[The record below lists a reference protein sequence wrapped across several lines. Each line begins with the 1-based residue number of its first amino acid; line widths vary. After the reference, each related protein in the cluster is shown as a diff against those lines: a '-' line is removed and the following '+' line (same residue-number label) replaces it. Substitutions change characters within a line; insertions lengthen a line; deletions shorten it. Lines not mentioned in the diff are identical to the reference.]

1 MEPSTDQPPRGSKR
15 PLADD
20 DDIDI
25 DKASGARRY
34 GYDFVDD
41 DEEGGGGGD
50 TAFLDESG
58 TFVERAARGGTKED
72 AWLGTA
78 DDADTAPAATKRA
91 RKALRKQE
99 EDERLVDDLVSSRA
113 VFELKKRIVGLLE
126 PGETVPS
133 ALRRLKGGGAS
144 TTGKGGGASATA
156 KGGASKMDEAA
167 RRAFDELTDA
177 AAELVERGDLDAY
190 SDDREALESAAWVY
204 EYGRRARASAS
215 AAQEVEE
222 GYEADLAAASTSA
235 GAKTVATDV
244 DAGGQA
250 ANPDQPAAPRDASG
264 ATPEEPAEGTG
275 AAGSDYV
282 YDPASGYYYS
292 SSTGYFYDAAS
303 GCYCS
308 ASTGTWFSY
317 DHHDGQCSGTGKEM

>member
-1 MEPSTDQPPRGSKR
+1 
-15 PLADD
+15 
-20 DDIDI
+20 
-25 DKASGARRY
+25 
-34 GYDFVDD
+34 
-41 DEEGGGGGD
+41 
-50 TAFLDESG
+50 
-58 TFVERAARGGTKED
+58 
-72 AWLGTA
+72 
-78 DDADTAPAATKRA
+78 
-91 RKALRKQE
+91 
-99 EDERLVDDLVSSRA
+99 
-113 VFELKKRIVGLLE
+113 
-126 PGETVPS
+126 
-133 ALRRLKGGGAS
+133 
-144 TTGKGGGASATA
+144 
-156 KGGASKMDEAA
+156 MDEAT

-190 SDDREALESAAWVY
+190 SDDREAFESAAWVY

-235 GAKTVATDV
+235 AGAKIATDV
-244 DAGGQA
+244 DAAGQA

-275 AAGSDYV
+275 AVGSDYV

-317 DHHDGQCSGTGKEM
+317 HHDGQCSDTGKEM